1 MPEKQFDFA
10 AADRVTNCVLWLT
23 DDLGMFQFSV
33 KLHSGADFC
42 QRFILMTGRA
52 RRSWN
57 K

>member
-10 AADRVTNCVLWLT
+10 AADRVTNYVLWLT
-23 DDLGMFQFSV
+23 DALGMFQFSG
-33 KLHSGADFC
+33 KLHSGADLW